1 MEDNKFKEEQSNSM
15 ENVDSKS
22 QGNSVEKDDTKSPN
36 SSDPKSTL
44 KNTSDLLNT
53 VKSQFVSNKKIVGTV
68 GVFIVAVIAFI
79 WFLSRPTKLSKYFD
93 VTFNGYD
100 GHGMLSYNHEVV
112 IEEISQ
118 AALKKAGFSKDEID
132 AFAINNYKMI
142 DTYQI
147 DTKKMAKYDAIMN
160 NLQFNFDKVS
170 DLKNGD
176 KVTLTV
182 SCKGNNCPFVNETK
196 EYTVNG
202 LDEMQEI
209 TLEDLEKEYPITF
222 TGYNGFGSVKFDS
235 TVYTISTAANQT
247 LKNDDT
253 IKVKIT
259 EGTLNTLAND
269 GKQLK
274 EGTTSFEKKVTGL
287 PEITD
292 VVGLNDIL
300 NNTDILMQSKTKPV
314 DGWFDKTTYVTEK
327 QQDYILFNASD
338 SKDSEGNLSLLT
350 IYKVTKTV
358 TPDSD
363 SSRTAETTTY
373 FTYFG
378 YTKLTVSEGK
388 IIQKDMSYHEETT
401 STKWENFDS
410 IDADLKK
417 DGYLPISIAQ

>member
-1 MEDNKFKEEQSNSM
+1 MEENKFKEEQSNSM

-36 SSDPKSTL
+36 TSDPKSTL

-53 VKSQFVSNKKIVGTV
+53 VKSQFVSNKKIVGIV

-79 WFLSRPTKLSKYFD
+79 LFSSRPTKLSKYFD

-100 GHGMLSYNHEVV
+100 GNGMLNYNHEVV

-118 AALKKAGFSKDEID
+118 AAIKKAGFSKDEID
-132 AFAINNYKMI
+132 AFESGNSQMV
-142 DTYQI
+142 
-147 DTKKMAKYDAIMN
+147 DTKKMAKYNAIMN
-160 NLQFNFDKVS
+160 NLKFNFDKVS

-269 GKQLK
+269 GKKLK
-274 EGTTSFEKKVTGL
+274 EEATSFEKKVTGL

-300 NNTDILMQSKTKPV
+300 NKTDILMQSKTKPE

-338 SKDSEGNLSLLT
+338 SKDSEGKLSLLT
-350 IYKVTKTV
+350 IYKITKTV

-378 YTKLTVSEGK
+378 YIKLTVSEGK
-388 IIQKDMSYHEETT
+388 IIQKDMSYHEDYT
-401 STKWENFDS
+401 STEWENFDS

-417 DGYLPISIAQ
+417 DGYAPISIAQ

>member
-1 MEDNKFKEEQSNSM
+1 MEENKFKEEQSSLM

-36 SSDPKSTL
+36 TSDPKSTL

-53 VKSQFVSNKKIVGTV
+53 VKSQFVSNKKIVGIV

-79 WFLSRPTKLSKYFD
+79 LFSSRPTKLSKYFD

-100 GHGMLSYNHEVV
+100 GHGMLNYNHEVV

-118 AALKKAGFSKDEID
+118 AAIKKAGFSKDEID
-132 AFAINNYKMI
+132 AFESGNYQMV
-142 DTYQI
+142 
-147 DTKKMAKYDAIMN
+147 DTKKMAKYTAIMN
-160 NLQFNFDKVS
+160 NLKFNFDKVS

-269 GKQLK
+269 GKKLK
-274 EGTTSFEKKVTGL
+274 EGATSFEKKVTGL

-292 VVGLNDIL
+292 VGGLNDIL
-300 NNTDILMQSKTKPV
+300 NKTDILMQSKTKPE

-338 SKDSEGNLSLLT
+338 SKDSEGKLSLLT
-350 IYKVTKTV
+350 IYKITKTV

-378 YTKLTVSEGK
+378 YIKLTVSEGK

-401 STKWENFDS
+401 STEWENFDS

-417 DGYLPISIAQ
+417 DGYAPISIAQ

>member
-1 MEDNKFKEEQSNSM
+1 MEENKFKEEQSSSM

-36 SSDPKSTL
+36 TSDPKSTL

-53 VKSQFVSNKKIVGTV
+53 VKSQFVSNKKIVGIV

-79 WFLSRPTKLSKYFD
+79 LFSSRPTKLSKYFD

-100 GHGMLSYNHEVV
+100 GHGMLNYNHEVV

-118 AALKKAGFSKDEID
+118 AAIKKAGFSKDEID
-132 AFAINNYKMI
+132 AFESGNSQMV
-142 DTYQI
+142 
-147 DTKKMAKYDAIMN
+147 DTKKMAKYTAIMN
-160 NLQFNFDKVS
+160 NLKFNFDKVS

-269 GKQLK
+269 GKKLK
-274 EGTTSFEKKVTGL
+274 DEATSFEKKVTGL

-300 NNTDILMQSKTKPV
+300 NKTDILMQSKTKPE

-338 SKDSEGNLSLLT
+338 SKDSEGKLSLLT
-350 IYKVTKTV
+350 IYKITKTV

-378 YTKLTVSEGK
+378 YIKLTVSEGK

-401 STKWENFDS
+401 STEWENFDS

-417 DGYLPISIAQ
+417 DGYAPISIAQ

>member
-1 MEDNKFKEEQSNSM
+1 MEENKFKEEQSNSM

-36 SSDPKSTL
+36 TSDPKSTL

-53 VKSQFVSNKKIVGTV
+53 VKSQFVSNKKIVGIV

-79 WFLSRPTKLSKYFD
+79 LFSSRPTKLSKYFD

-100 GHGMLSYNHEVV
+100 GHGMLNYNHEVV

-118 AALKKAGFSKDEID
+118 AAIKKAGFSKDEID
-132 AFAINNYKMI
+132 AFESGNSQMV
-142 DTYQI
+142 
-147 DTKKMAKYDAIMN
+147 DTKKMAKYTAIMN
-160 NLQFNFDKVS
+160 NLKFNFDKVS

-269 GKQLK
+269 GKKLK
-274 EGTTSFEKKVTGL
+274 EEATSFEKKVTGL

-292 VVGLNDIL
+292 IVGLNDIL
-300 NNTDILMQSKTKPV
+300 NKTDILMQSKTKPE

-338 SKDSEGNLSLLT
+338 SKDSEGKLSLLT
-350 IYKVTKTV
+350 IYKITKTV

-378 YTKLTVSEGK
+378 YIKLTVSEGK
-388 IIQKDMSYHEETT
+388 IIQKDMSYHEEYT
-401 STKWENFDS
+401 STEWENFDS

-417 DGYLPISIAQ
+417 DGYAPISIAQ

>member
-1 MEDNKFKEEQSNSM
+1 MEENKFKEEQFSLM

-36 SSDPKSTL
+36 TSDPKSTL

-53 VKSQFVSNKKIVGTV
+53 VKSQFVSNKKIVGIV

-79 WFLSRPTKLSKYFD
+79 LFSSRPTKLSKYFD

-100 GHGMLSYNHEVV
+100 GHGMLNYNHEVV

-118 AALKKAGFSKDEID
+118 AAIKKAGFSKDEID
-132 AFAINNYKMI
+132 AFESGNSQMV
-142 DTYQI
+142 
-147 DTKKMAKYDAIMN
+147 DTKKMAKYTAIMN
-160 NLQFNFDKVS
+160 NLKFNFDKVS

-269 GKQLK
+269 GKKLK
-274 EGTTSFEKKVTGL
+274 EGSTSFEKKVTGL

-300 NNTDILMQSKTKPV
+300 NKTDILMQSKTKPE

-338 SKDSEGNLSLLT
+338 SKDSEGKLSLLT
-350 IYKVTKTV
+350 IYKITKTV

-401 STKWENFDS
+401 STEWENFDS

-417 DGYLPISIAQ
+417 DGYAPISIAQ

>member
-1 MEDNKFKEEQSNSM
+1 MEENKFKEEQSSSM

-22 QGNSVEKDDTKSPN
+22 QGNSVEKDDTTSAN
-36 SSDPKSTL
+36 TSDPKSTS

-53 VKSQFVSNKKIVGTV
+53 VKSQFVSNKKIVGIV
-68 GVFIVAVIAFI
+68 GVFIVAVIAFMV
-79 WFLSRPTKLSKYFD
+79 FSSRPTKLSKYFD

-100 GHGMLSYNHEVV
+100 GHGMLNYNHEVV

-118 AALKKAGFSKDEID
+118 AAIKKAGFSKDEID
-132 AFAINNYKMI
+132 AFESGNSQMV
-142 DTYQI
+142 
-147 DTKKMAKYDAIMN
+147 DTKKMAKYTAIMN
-160 NLQFNFDKVS
+160 NLKFNFDKVS

-269 GKQLK
+269 GKKLK
-274 EGTTSFEKKVTGL
+274 EEATSFEKKVTGL

-300 NNTDILMQSKTKPV
+300 NKTDILMQSKTKPE

-338 SKDSEGNLSLLT
+338 SKDSEGKLSLLT
-350 IYKVTKTV
+350 IYKITKTV

-378 YTKLTVSEGK
+378 YIKLTVSEGK
-388 IIQKDMSYHEETT
+388 IIQKDMSYHEEYT
-401 STKWENFDS
+401 STEWENFDS

-417 DGYLPISIAQ
+417 DGYAPISIAQ

>member
-202 LDEMQEI
+202 LDEMKEI

-300 NNTDILMQSKTKPV
+300 NKTDILMQSKTKPV

>member
-1 MEDNKFKEEQSNSM
+1 MEENKFKEEQSNSM
-15 ENVDSKS
+15 DNVDSKS

-36 SSDPKSTL
+36 TSDPKSSL
-44 KNTSDLLNT
+44 KNTSDILNT
-53 VKSQFVSNKKIVGTV
+53 VKSQFVSNKKIVGIV

-79 WFLSRPTKLSKYFD
+79 LFSSRPTKLSKYFD

-100 GHGMLSYNHEVV
+100 GHGMLNYNHEVV

-118 AALKKAGFSKDEID
+118 AAIKKAGFSKDEID
-132 AFAINNYKMI
+132 AFESGNYQMV
-142 DTYQI
+142 
-147 DTKKMAKYDAIMN
+147 DTKKMAKYTAIMN
-160 NLQFNFDKVS
+160 NLKFNFDNVS

-269 GKQLK
+269 GKKLK
-274 EGTTSFEKKVTGL
+274 EGATSFEKKVTGL

-292 VVGLNDIL
+292 VGGLNDIL
-300 NNTDILMQSKTKPV
+300 NKTDILMQSKTKPE

-338 SKDSEGNLSLLT
+338 SKDSEGKLSLLT
-350 IYKVTKTV
+350 IYKITKTV

-378 YTKLTVSEGK
+378 YIKLTVSEGK
-388 IIQKDMSYHEETT
+388 IIQKDMSYHEEYT
-401 STKWENFDS
+401 STEWENFDS

-417 DGYLPISIAQ
+417 DGYAPISIAQ

>member
-1 MEDNKFKEEQSNSM
+1 MEENKFKEEQSSSM

-22 QGNSVEKDDTKSPN
+22 QGNSVEKDDTTSAN
-36 SSDPKSTL
+36 TSDPKSTL

-53 VKSQFVSNKKIVGTV
+53 VKSQFVSNKKIVGIV

-79 WFLSRPTKLSKYFD
+79 LFSSRPTKLSKYFD

-100 GHGMLSYNHEVV
+100 GHGMLNYNHEVV

-118 AALKKAGFSKDEID
+118 AAIKKAGFSKDEID
-132 AFAINNYKMI
+132 AFESGNSQMV
-142 DTYQI
+142 
-147 DTKKMAKYDAIMN
+147 DTKKMAKYTAIMN
-160 NLQFNFDKVS
+160 NLKFNFDKVS

-269 GKQLK
+269 GKKLK
-274 EGTTSFEKKVTGL
+274 DEATSFEKKVTGL

-292 VVGLNDIL
+292 IVGLNDIL
-300 NNTDILMQSKTKPV
+300 NKTDILMQSKTKPE

-338 SKDSEGNLSLLT
+338 SKDSEGKLSLLT
-350 IYKVTKTV
+350 IYKITKTV

-378 YTKLTVSEGK
+378 YIKLTVSEGK

-401 STKWENFDS
+401 STEWENFDS

-417 DGYLPISIAQ
+417 DGYAPISIAQ

>member
-1 MEDNKFKEEQSNSM
+1 MEENKFKEEQSNSM

-36 SSDPKSTL
+36 TSDPKSTL

-53 VKSQFVSNKKIVGTV
+53 VKSQFVSNKKIVGIV

-79 WFLSRPTKLSKYFD
+79 LFSSRPTKLSKYFD

-100 GHGMLSYNHEVV
+100 GHGMLNYNHEVV

-118 AALKKAGFSKDEID
+118 ATIKKAGFSKDEID
-132 AFAINNYKMI
+132 AFESGNSQMV
-142 DTYQI
+142 
-147 DTKKMAKYDAIMN
+147 DTKKMAKYTAIMN
-160 NLQFNFDKVS
+160 NLKFNFDKVS

-269 GKQLK
+269 GKKLK
-274 EGTTSFEKKVTGL
+274 EGSTSFEKKVTGL

-300 NNTDILMQSKTKPV
+300 NKTDILMQSKTKPE

-338 SKDSEGNLSLLT
+338 SKDSEGKLSLLT
-350 IYKVTKTV
+350 IYKITKTV

-378 YTKLTVSEGK
+378 YIKLTVSEGK

-401 STKWENFDS
+401 STEWENFDS

-417 DGYLPISIAQ
+417 DGYAPISIAQ

>member
-1 MEDNKFKEEQSNSM
+1 MEENKFKEEQSSSM

-36 SSDPKSTL
+36 TSDPKSTL

-53 VKSQFVSNKKIVGTV
+53 VKSQFVSNKKIVGIV

-79 WFLSRPTKLSKYFD
+79 LFSSRPTKLSKYFD

-100 GHGMLSYNHEVV
+100 GHGMLNYNHEVV

-118 AALKKAGFSKDEID
+118 AAIKKAGFSKDEID
-132 AFAINNYKMI
+132 AFESGNSQMV
-142 DTYQI
+142 
-147 DTKKMAKYDAIMN
+147 DTKKMAKYTAIMN
-160 NLQFNFDKVS
+160 NLKFNFDKVS

-235 TVYTISTAANQT
+235 AVYTISTAANQT

-269 GKQLK
+269 GKKLK
-274 EGTTSFEKKVTGL
+274 DGATSFEKKVTGL

-292 VVGLNDIL
+292 IVGLNDIL
-300 NNTDILMQSKTKPV
+300 SKTDILMQSKTKPE

-338 SKDSEGNLSLLT
+338 SKDSEGKLSLLT
-350 IYKVTKTV
+350 IYKITKTV

-378 YTKLTVSEGK
+378 YIKLTVSEGK
-388 IIQKDMSYHEETT
+388 IIQKDMSYHEDTT
-401 STKWENFDS
+401 STEWENFDS

-417 DGYLPISIAQ
+417 DGYAPISIAQ

>member
-1 MEDNKFKEEQSNSM
+1 MEENKFKEEQSNSM

-22 QGNSVEKDDTKSPN
+22 QGNSVEKDDTKS
-36 SSDPKSTL
+36 L
-44 KNTSDLLNT
+44 NTSDLLNT
-53 VKSQFVSNKKIVGTV
+53 VKTQFVSNKKIVGIV

-79 WFLSRPTKLSKYFD
+79 LFSSRPTKLSKYFD

-100 GHGMLSYNHEVV
+100 GHGMLNYNHEVV

-118 AALKKAGFSKDEID
+118 AAIKKAGFSKDEID
-132 AFAINNYKMI
+132 AFESGNYQMV
-142 DTYQI
+142 
-147 DTKKMAKYDAIMN
+147 DTKKMAKYTAIMN
-160 NLQFNFDKVS
+160 NLKFNFDNVS

-269 GKQLK
+269 GKKLK
-274 EGTTSFEKKVTGL
+274 EGATSFEKKVTGL

-300 NNTDILMQSKTKPV
+300 NKTDILMQSKTKPE

-338 SKDSEGNLSLLT
+338 SKDSEGKLSLLT
-350 IYKVTKTV
+350 IYKITKTV

-378 YTKLTVSEGK
+378 YIKLTVSEGK

-401 STKWENFDS
+401 STEWENFDS

-417 DGYLPISIAQ
+417 DGYAPISIAQ

>member
-1 MEDNKFKEEQSNSM
+1 MEENKFKEEQSSSM

-22 QGNSVEKDDTKSPN
+22 QGNSVEKDDTTSAN
-36 SSDPKSTL
+36 TSDPKSTL

-53 VKSQFVSNKKIVGTV
+53 VKSQFVSNKKIVGIV

-79 WFLSRPTKLSKYFD
+79 LFSSRPTKLSKYFD

-100 GHGMLSYNHEVV
+100 GHGMLNYNHEVV

-118 AALKKAGFSKDEID
+118 AAIKKAGFSKDEID
-132 AFAINNYKMI
+132 AFESGNSQMV
-142 DTYQI
+142 
-147 DTKKMAKYDAIMN
+147 DTKKMAKYTAIMN
-160 NLQFNFDKVS
+160 NLKFNFDKVS

-269 GKQLK
+269 GKKLK
-274 EGTTSFEKKVTGL
+274 DEATSFEKKVTGL

-300 NNTDILMQSKTKPV
+300 NKTDILMQSKTKPE

-338 SKDSEGNLSLLT
+338 SKDSEGKLSLLT
-350 IYKVTKTV
+350 IYKITKTV

-378 YTKLTVSEGK
+378 YIKLTVSEGK
-388 IIQKDMSYHEETT
+388 IIQKDMSYHEEYT
-401 STKWENFDS
+401 STEWENFDS

-417 DGYLPISIAQ
+417 DGYAPISIAQ

>member
-1 MEDNKFKEEQSNSM
+1 MEENKFKEEQSSSM

-22 QGNSVEKDDTKSPN
+22 QGDSVEKDDTTSAN
-36 SSDPKSTL
+36 TSDPKSTL

-53 VKSQFVSNKKIVGTV
+53 VKSQFVSNKKIVGIV

-79 WFLSRPTKLSKYFD
+79 LFSSRPTKLSKYFD

-100 GHGMLSYNHEVV
+100 GHGMLNYNHEVV

-118 AALKKAGFSKDEID
+118 AAIKKAGFSKDEID
-132 AFAINNYKMI
+132 AFESGNSQMV
-142 DTYQI
+142 
-147 DTKKMAKYDAIMN
+147 DTKKMAKYTAIMN
-160 NLQFNFDKVS
+160 NLKFNFDKVS

-269 GKQLK
+269 GKKLK
-274 EGTTSFEKKVTGL
+274 EEATSFEKKVTGL

-292 VVGLNDIL
+292 IVGLNDIL
-300 NNTDILMQSKTKPV
+300 NKTDILMQSKTKPE

-338 SKDSEGNLSLLT
+338 SKDSEGKLSLLT
-350 IYKVTKTV
+350 IYKITKTV

-378 YTKLTVSEGK
+378 YIKLTVSEGK
-388 IIQKDMSYHEETT
+388 IIQKDMSYHEEYT
-401 STKWENFDS
+401 STEWENFDS

-417 DGYLPISIAQ
+417 DGYAPISIAQ

>member
-1 MEDNKFKEEQSNSM
+1 MEENKFKEEQSNSM

-36 SSDPKSTL
+36 TSDLKSTL

-53 VKSQFVSNKKIVGTV
+53 VKSQFVSNKKIVGIV
-68 GVFIVAVIAFI
+68 GVFIVAVIAII
-79 WFLSRPTKLSKYFD
+79 WFSSRPTKLSKYFD

-100 GHGMLSYNHEVV
+100 GHGMLNYNHEVV

-118 AALKKAGFSKDEID
+118 AAIKKAGFSKDEID
-132 AFAINNYKMI
+132 AFESGNYQMV
-142 DTYQI
+142 
-147 DTKKMAKYDAIMN
+147 DTKKMAKYTAIMN
-160 NLQFNFDKVS
+160 NLKFNFDNVS

-269 GKQLK
+269 GKKLK
-274 EGTTSFEKKVTGL
+274 EGATSFEKKVTGL

-300 NNTDILMQSKTKPV
+300 NKTDVLMQSKTKPE

-338 SKDSEGNLSLLT
+338 SKDSEGKLSLLT
-350 IYKVTKTV
+350 IYKITKTV

-378 YTKLTVSEGK
+378 YIKLTVSEGK

>member
-1 MEDNKFKEEQSNSM
+1 MEENKFKEEQSSSM

-36 SSDPKSTL
+36 TSDPKSTL

-53 VKSQFVSNKKIVGTV
+53 VKSQFVSNKKIVGIV

-79 WFLSRPTKLSKYFD
+79 LFSSRPTKLSKYFD

-100 GHGMLSYNHEVV
+100 GHGMLNYNHEVV

-118 AALKKAGFSKDEID
+118 AAIKKAGFSKDEID
-132 AFAINNYKMI
+132 AFESGNSQMV
-142 DTYQI
+142 
-147 DTKKMAKYDAIMN
+147 DTKKMAKYTAIMN
-160 NLQFNFDKVS
+160 NLKFNFDKVS

-269 GKQLK
+269 GKKLK
-274 EGTTSFEKKVTGL
+274 DEATSFEKKVTGL

-292 VVGLNDIL
+292 IVGLNDIL
-300 NNTDILMQSKTKPV
+300 NKTDILMQSKTKPE

-338 SKDSEGNLSLLT
+338 SKDSEGKLSLLT
-350 IYKVTKTV
+350 IYKITKTV

-378 YTKLTVSEGK
+378 YIKLTVSEGK

-401 STKWENFDS
+401 STEWENFDS

-417 DGYLPISIAQ
+417 DGYAPVSIAQ

>member
-1 MEDNKFKEEQSNSM
+1 MEENKFKEEQFSLM

-36 SSDPKSTL
+36 TSDPKSTL

-118 AALKKAGFSKDEID
+118 AAIKKAGFSKDEID
-132 AFAINNYKMI
+132 AFESGNSQMV
-142 DTYQI
+142 
-147 DTKKMAKYDAIMN
+147 DTKKMAKYTAIMN
-160 NLQFNFDKVS
+160 NLKFNFDKVS

-269 GKQLK
+269 GKKLK
-274 EGTTSFEKKVTGL
+274 EGSTSFEKKVTGL

-300 NNTDILMQSKTKPV
+300 NKTDILMQSKTKPE

-338 SKDSEGNLSLLT
+338 SKDSEGKLSLLT
-350 IYKVTKTV
+350 IYKITKTV

-378 YTKLTVSEGK
+378 YIKLTVSEGK

-401 STKWENFDS
+401 STEWENFDS

-417 DGYLPISIAQ
+417 DGYAPISIAQ

>member
-1 MEDNKFKEEQSNSM
+1 MEENKFKEEQSSSM

-36 SSDPKSTL
+36 TSDPKSTL

-53 VKSQFVSNKKIVGTV
+53 VKSQFVSNKKIVGIV

-79 WFLSRPTKLSKYFD
+79 LFSSRPTKLSKYFD

-100 GHGMLSYNHEVV
+100 GHGMLNYNHEVV

-132 AFAINNYKMI
+132 AFESGNSQMV
-142 DTYQI
+142 
-147 DTKKMAKYDAIMN
+147 DTKKMAKYTAIMN
-160 NLQFNFDKVS
+160 NLKFNFDKVS

-269 GKQLK
+269 GKKLK
-274 EGTTSFEKKVTGL
+274 DGATSFEKKVTGL

-292 VVGLNDIL
+292 IVGLNDIL
-300 NNTDILMQSKTKPV
+300 SKTDILMQSKTKPE

-338 SKDSEGNLSLLT
+338 SKDSEGKLSLLT
-350 IYKVTKTV
+350 IYKITKTV

-388 IIQKDMSYHEETT
+388 IIQKDMSYHEDTT
-401 STKWENFDS
+401 STEWENFDS

-417 DGYLPISIAQ
+417 DGYAPISIAQ

>member
-269 GKQLK
+269 GKKLK
-274 EGTTSFEKKVTGL
+274 EGATSFEKKVTGL

-300 NNTDILMQSKTKPV
+300 NKTDILMQSKTKPV

-338 SKDSEGNLSLLT
+338 SKDSEGKLSLLT
-350 IYKVTKTV
+350 IYKITKTV

>member
-1 MEDNKFKEEQSNSM
+1 MEENKFKEEQSNSM

-22 QGNSVEKDDTKSPN
+22 QGNSVVKDDTKSPN
-36 SSDPKSTL
+36 TSDPKSSL
-44 KNTSDLLNT
+44 KNTSDILNT
-53 VKSQFVSNKKIVGTV
+53 VKSQFVSNKKIVGIV
-68 GVFIVAVIAFI
+68 GVCIVAVIAFI
-79 WFLSRPTKLSKYFD
+79 LFSSRPTKLSKYFD

-100 GHGMLSYNHEVV
+100 GHGMLNYNHEVV

-118 AALKKAGFSKDEID
+118 AAIKKAGFSKDEID
-132 AFAINNYKMI
+132 AFESGNYQMV
-142 DTYQI
+142 
-147 DTKKMAKYDAIMN
+147 DTKKMAKYTAIMN
-160 NLQFNFDKVS
+160 NLKFNFDNVS

-269 GKQLK
+269 GKKLK
-274 EGTTSFEKKVTGL
+274 EGATSFEKKVTGL

-292 VVGLNDIL
+292 VGGLNDIL
-300 NNTDILMQSKTKPV
+300 NKTDILMQSKTKPE

-338 SKDSEGNLSLLT
+338 SKDSEGKLSLLT
-350 IYKVTKTV
+350 IYKITKTV

-378 YTKLTVSEGK
+378 YINLTVSEGK
-388 IIQKDMSYHEETT
+388 IIQKDMSYHEEYT
-401 STKWENFDS
+401 STEWENFDS

-417 DGYLPISIAQ
+417 DGYAPISIAQ

>member
-1 MEDNKFKEEQSNSM
+1 MEENKFKEEQSNSM

-22 QGNSVEKDDTKSPN
+22 QGNSVEKDDTTSPN
-36 SSDPKSTL
+36 TSDPKDTL

-53 VKSQFVSNKKIVGTV
+53 VKTQFVSNKKIVGIV

-79 WFLSRPTKLSKYFD
+79 LFSSRPTKLSKYFD

-100 GHGMLSYNHEVV
+100 GHGMLNYNHEVV

-118 AALKKAGFSKDEID
+118 AAIKKAGFSKDEID
-132 AFAINNYKMI
+132 AFESGNYQMV
-142 DTYQI
+142 
-147 DTKKMAKYDAIMN
+147 DTKKMAKYTAIMN
-160 NLQFNFDKVS
+160 NLKFNFDNVS

-269 GKQLK
+269 GKKLK
-274 EGTTSFEKKVTGL
+274 EGATSFEKKVTGL

-292 VVGLNDIL
+292 VGGLNDIL
-300 NNTDILMQSKTKPV
+300 NKTDILMQSKTKPE

-338 SKDSEGNLSLLT
+338 SKDSEGKLSLLT
-350 IYKVTKTV
+350 IYKITKTV

-378 YTKLTVSEGK
+378 YIKLTVSEGK
-388 IIQKDMSYHEETT
+388 IIQKDMSYHEEYT
-401 STKWENFDS
+401 STEWENFDS

-417 DGYLPISIAQ
+417 DGYAPISIAK

>member
-1 MEDNKFKEEQSNSM
+1 MEENKFKEEQSSLM

-36 SSDPKSTL
+36 TSDPKSTL

-53 VKSQFVSNKKIVGTV
+53 VKSQFVSNKKIVGIV

-79 WFLSRPTKLSKYFD
+79 LFSSRPTKLSKYFD

-100 GHGMLSYNHEVV
+100 GHGMLNYNHEVV

-118 AALKKAGFSKDEID
+118 AAIKKAGFSKDEID
-132 AFAINNYKMI
+132 AFESGNSQMV
-142 DTYQI
+142 
-147 DTKKMAKYDAIMN
+147 DTKKMAKYTAIMN
-160 NLQFNFDKVS
+160 NLKFNFDKVS

-269 GKQLK
+269 GKKLK
-274 EGTTSFEKKVTGL
+274 EGSTSFEKKVTGL

-300 NNTDILMQSKTKPV
+300 NKTDILMQSKTKPE

-338 SKDSEGNLSLLT
+338 SKDSEGKLSLLT
-350 IYKVTKTV
+350 IYKITKTV

-378 YTKLTVSEGK
+378 YIKLTVSEGK

-401 STKWENFDS
+401 STEWENFDS

-417 DGYLPISIAQ
+417 DGYAPISIAQ

>member
-1 MEDNKFKEEQSNSM
+1 MEENKFKEEQSNSM

-22 QGNSVEKDDTKSPN
+22 QGNSVEKDDTTSPN
-36 SSDPKSTL
+36 TSDPKDTL

-53 VKSQFVSNKKIVGTV
+53 VKTQFVSNKKIVGIV

-79 WFLSRPTKLSKYFD
+79 LFSSRPTKLSKYFD

-100 GHGMLSYNHEVV
+100 GHGMLNYNHEVV

-118 AALKKAGFSKDEID
+118 AAIKKAGFSKDEID
-132 AFAINNYKMI
+132 AFESGNYQMV
-142 DTYQI
+142 
-147 DTKKMAKYDAIMN
+147 DTKKMAKYTAIMN
-160 NLQFNFDKVS
+160 NLKFNFDNVS

-269 GKQLK
+269 GKKLK
-274 EGTTSFEKKVTGL
+274 EGATSFEKKVTGL

-292 VVGLNDIL
+292 VGGLNDIL
-300 NNTDILMQSKTKPV
+300 NKTDILMQSKTKPE

-338 SKDSEGNLSLLT
+338 SKDSEGKLSLLT
-350 IYKVTKTV
+350 IYKITKTV

-378 YTKLTVSEGK
+378 YIKLTVSEGK
-388 IIQKDMSYHEETT
+388 IIQKDMSYHEEYT
-401 STKWENFDS
+401 STEWENFDS

-417 DGYLPISIAQ
+417 DGYAPISIAQ

>member
-1 MEDNKFKEEQSNSM
+1 M

-300 NNTDILMQSKTKPV
+300 NKTDILMQSKTKPV

>member
-100 GHGMLSYNHEVV
+100 GHGMLSYNQEVV
-112 IEEISQ
+112 FEEISQ

-132 AFAINNYKMI
+132 AFAINNYKI
-142 DTYQI
+142 LDTYQI

-300 NNTDILMQSKTKPV
+300 NKTDILMQSKTKPV

>member
-100 GHGMLSYNHEVV
+100 GHGMLSYNQEVV
-112 IEEISQ
+112 FEEISQ

-132 AFAINNYKMI
+132 AFAINNYKI
-142 DTYQI
+142 LDTYQI

-247 LKNDDT
+247 LKNDD
-253 IKVKIT
+253 IVKVKIT

-300 NNTDILMQSKTKPV
+300 NKTDILMQSKTKPV

-358 TPDSD
+358 TPNSD
-363 SSRTAETTTY
+363 SSRTVETTTY

>member
-1 MEDNKFKEEQSNSM
+1 MEENKFKEEQSSSM

-22 QGNSVEKDDTKSPN
+22 QGNSVEKDDTTSAN
-36 SSDPKSTL
+36 TSDPKSTL

-53 VKSQFVSNKKIVGTV
+53 VKSQFVSNKKIVGIV

-79 WFLSRPTKLSKYFD
+79 LFSSRPTKLSKYFD

-100 GHGMLSYNHEVV
+100 GHGMLNYNHEVV

-118 AALKKAGFSKDEID
+118 AAIKKAGFSKDEID
-132 AFAINNYKMI
+132 AFESGNSQMV
-142 DTYQI
+142 
-147 DTKKMAKYDAIMN
+147 DTKKMAKYTAIMN
-160 NLQFNFDKVS
+160 NLKFNFDKVS

-269 GKQLK
+269 GKKLK
-274 EGTTSFEKKVTGL
+274 EEATSFEKKVTGL

-292 VVGLNDIL
+292 IVGLNDIL
-300 NNTDILMQSKTKPV
+300 NKTDILMQSKTKPE

-338 SKDSEGNLSLLT
+338 SKDSEGKLSLLT
-350 IYKVTKTV
+350 IYKITKTV

-378 YTKLTVSEGK
+378 YIKLTVSEGK
-388 IIQKDMSYHEETT
+388 IIQKDMSYHEEYT
-401 STKWENFDS
+401 STEWENFDS

-417 DGYLPISIAQ
+417 DGYAPISIAQ

>member
-1 MEDNKFKEEQSNSM
+1 MEENKFKEEQSNSM

-36 SSDPKSTL
+36 TSDPKSTL

-53 VKSQFVSNKKIVGTV
+53 VKSQFVSNKKIVGIV

-79 WFLSRPTKLSKYFD
+79 LFSSRPTKLSKYFD

-100 GHGMLSYNHEVV
+100 GHGMLNYNHEVV

-118 AALKKAGFSKDEID
+118 AAIKKAGFSKDEID
-132 AFAINNYKMI
+132 AFESGNSQMV
-142 DTYQI
+142 
-147 DTKKMAKYDAIMN
+147 DTKKMAKYNAIMN
-160 NLQFNFDKVS
+160 NLKFNFDKVS

-269 GKQLK
+269 GKKLK
-274 EGTTSFEKKVTGL
+274 EEATSFEKKVTGL

-300 NNTDILMQSKTKPV
+300 NKTDILMQSKTKPE

-338 SKDSEGNLSLLT
+338 SKDSEGKLSLLT
-350 IYKVTKTV
+350 IYKITKTV

-378 YTKLTVSEGK
+378 YIKLTVSEGK
-388 IIQKDMSYHEETT
+388 IIQKDMSYHEDYT
-401 STKWENFDS
+401 STEWENFDS

-417 DGYLPISIAQ
+417 DGYAPISIAQ

>member
-1 MEDNKFKEEQSNSM
+1 MEENKFKEEQSSLM

-36 SSDPKSTL
+36 TSDPKSTL

-53 VKSQFVSNKKIVGTV
+53 VKSQFVSNKKIVGIV

-79 WFLSRPTKLSKYFD
+79 LFSSRPTKLSKYFD

-100 GHGMLSYNHEVV
+100 GHGMLNYNHEVV

-118 AALKKAGFSKDEID
+118 AAIKKAGFSKDEID
-132 AFAINNYKMI
+132 AFESGNYQMV
-142 DTYQI
+142 
-147 DTKKMAKYDAIMN
+147 DTKKMAKYTAIMN
-160 NLQFNFDKVS
+160 NLKFNFDNVS

-269 GKQLK
+269 GKKLK
-274 EGTTSFEKKVTGL
+274 EGATSFEKKVTGL

-292 VVGLNDIL
+292 VGGLNDIL
-300 NNTDILMQSKTKPV
+300 NKTDILMQSKTKPE

-338 SKDSEGNLSLLT
+338 SKDSEGKLSLLT
-350 IYKVTKTV
+350 IYKITKTV

-378 YTKLTVSEGK
+378 YIKLTVSEGK

-401 STKWENFDS
+401 STEWENFDS

-417 DGYLPISIAQ
+417 DGYAPISIAQ

>member
-100 GHGMLSYNHEVV
+100 GHGMLSYNQEVV
-112 IEEISQ
+112 FEEISQ

-132 AFAINNYKMI
+132 AFAINNYKI
-142 DTYQI
+142 LDTYQI

-253 IKVKIT
+253 VKVKIT

-300 NNTDILMQSKTKPV
+300 NKTDILMQSKTKPV

-358 TPDSD
+358 TPNSD
-363 SSRTAETTTY
+363 SSRTVETTTY

>member
-269 GKQLK
+269 GKKLK
-274 EGTTSFEKKVTGL
+274 DGATSFEKKVTGL

-292 VVGLNDIL
+292 IVGLNDIL
-300 NNTDILMQSKTKPV
+300 SKTDILMQSKTKPE

>member
-1 MEDNKFKEEQSNSM
+1 MEENKFKEEQSNSM

-22 QGNSVEKDDTKSPN
+22 QGNSVEKDDTTSAN
-36 SSDPKSTL
+36 TSDPKSTS

-53 VKSQFVSNKKIVGTV
+53 VKSQFVSNKKIVGIV

-79 WFLSRPTKLSKYFD
+79 LFSSRPTKLSKYFD

-100 GHGMLSYNHEVV
+100 GHGMLNYNHEVI

-118 AALKKAGFSKDEID
+118 AAIKKAGFSKDEID
-132 AFAINNYKMI
+132 AFESGNYQMV
-142 DTYQI
+142 
-147 DTKKMAKYDAIMN
+147 DTKKMAKYTAIMN
-160 NLQFNFDKVS
+160 NLKFNFDNVS

-269 GKQLK
+269 GKKLK
-274 EGTTSFEKKVTGL
+274 EEATSFEKKVTGL

-300 NNTDILMQSKTKPV
+300 NKTDILMQSKTKPE

-338 SKDSEGNLSLLT
+338 SKDSEGKLSLLT
-350 IYKVTKTV
+350 IYKITKTV

-378 YTKLTVSEGK
+378 YIKLTVSEGK
-388 IIQKDMSYHEETT
+388 IIQKDMSYHEEYT
-401 STKWENFDS
+401 STEWENFDS

-417 DGYLPISIAQ
+417 DGYAPISIAQ

>member
-1 MEDNKFKEEQSNSM
+1 MEENKFKEEQSNSM

-36 SSDPKSTL
+36 TSDPKSSL
-44 KNTSDLLNT
+44 KNTSDILNT
-53 VKSQFVSNKKIVGTV
+53 VKSQFVSNKKIVGIV

-79 WFLSRPTKLSKYFD
+79 LFSSRPTKLSKYFD

-100 GHGMLSYNHEVV
+100 GHGMLNYNHEVV

-118 AALKKAGFSKDEID
+118 AAIKKAGFSKDEID
-132 AFAINNYKMI
+132 AFESGNYQMV
-142 DTYQI
+142 
-147 DTKKMAKYDAIMN
+147 DTKKMAKYTAIMN
-160 NLQFNFDKVS
+160 NLKFNFDNVS

-253 IKVKIT
+253 IKVKVT

-269 GKQLK
+269 GKKLK
-274 EGTTSFEKKVTGL
+274 EGATSFEKKVTGL

-292 VVGLNDIL
+292 VGGLNDIL
-300 NNTDILMQSKTKPV
+300 NKTDILMQSKTKPE

-338 SKDSEGNLSLLT
+338 SKDSEGKLSLLT
-350 IYKVTKTV
+350 IYKITKTV

-378 YTKLTVSEGK
+378 YIKLTVSEGK
-388 IIQKDMSYHEETT
+388 IIQKDMSYHEDYT
-401 STKWENFDS
+401 STEWENFDS

-417 DGYLPISIAQ
+417 DGYAPISIAQ

>member
-1 MEDNKFKEEQSNSM
+1 MEENKFKEEQSSSM

-36 SSDPKSTL
+36 TSDPKSTL

-53 VKSQFVSNKKIVGTV
+53 VKSQFVSNKKIVGIV

-79 WFLSRPTKLSKYFD
+79 LFSSRPTKLSKYFD

-100 GHGMLSYNHEVV
+100 GHGMLNYNHEVV

-118 AALKKAGFSKDEID
+118 AAIKKAGFSKDEID
-132 AFAINNYKMI
+132 AFESGNSQMV
-142 DTYQI
+142 
-147 DTKKMAKYDAIMN
+147 DTKKMAKYTAIMN
-160 NLQFNFDKVS
+160 NLKFNFDKVS

-269 GKQLK
+269 GKKLK
-274 EGTTSFEKKVTGL
+274 EEATSFEKKVTGL

-292 VVGLNDIL
+292 VIGLNDIL
-300 NNTDILMQSKTKPV
+300 NKTDILMQSKTKPE

-338 SKDSEGNLSLLT
+338 SKDSEGKLSLLT
-350 IYKVTKTV
+350 IYKITKTV

-378 YTKLTVSEGK
+378 YIKLTVSEGK

-401 STKWENFDS
+401 STEWENFDS

-417 DGYLPISIAQ
+417 DGYAPISIAQ

>member
-1 MEDNKFKEEQSNSM
+1 MEENKFKEEQSSSM

-22 QGNSVEKDDTKSPN
+22 QGDSVEKDDTTSAN
-36 SSDPKSTL
+36 TSDPKSTL

-53 VKSQFVSNKKIVGTV
+53 VKSQFVSNKKIVGIV

-79 WFLSRPTKLSKYFD
+79 LFSSRPTKLSKYFD

-100 GHGMLSYNHEVV
+100 GHGMLNYNHEVV

-118 AALKKAGFSKDEID
+118 AAIKKAGFSKDEID
-132 AFAINNYKMI
+132 AFESGNSQMV
-142 DTYQI
+142 
-147 DTKKMAKYDAIMN
+147 DTKKMAKYTAIMN
-160 NLQFNFDKVS
+160 NLKFNFDKVS

-269 GKQLK
+269 GKKLK
-274 EGTTSFEKKVTGL
+274 EEATSFEKKVTGL

-292 VVGLNDIL
+292 IVGLNDIL
-300 NNTDILMQSKTKPV
+300 NKTDILMQSKTKPE

-338 SKDSEGNLSLLT
+338 SKDSEGKLSLLT
-350 IYKVTKTV
+350 IYKITKTV

-363 SSRTAETTTY
+363 SSRTAETTT
-373 FTYFG
+373 
-378 YTKLTVSEGK
+378 
-388 IIQKDMSYHEETT
+388 
-401 STKWENFDS
+401 
-410 IDADLKK
+410 
-417 DGYLPISIAQ
+417 

>member
-1 MEDNKFKEEQSNSM
+1 MEENKFKEEQSSSM

-22 QGNSVEKDDTKSPN
+22 QGNSVEKDDTTSAN
-36 SSDPKSTL
+36 TSDPKSTS

-53 VKSQFVSNKKIVGTV
+53 VKSQFVSNKKIVGIV

-79 WFLSRPTKLSKYFD
+79 LFSSRPTKLSKYFD

-100 GHGMLSYNHEVV
+100 GHGMLNYNHEVV

-118 AALKKAGFSKDEID
+118 AAIKKAGFSKDEID
-132 AFAINNYKMI
+132 AFESGNSQMV
-142 DTYQI
+142 
-147 DTKKMAKYDAIMN
+147 DTKKMAKYTAIMN
-160 NLQFNFDKVS
+160 NLKFNFDKVS

-269 GKQLK
+269 GKKLK
-274 EGTTSFEKKVTGL
+274 EEATSFEKKVTGL

-292 VVGLNDIL
+292 VIGLNDIL
-300 NNTDILMQSKTKPV
+300 NKTDILMQSKTKPE

-338 SKDSEGNLSLLT
+338 SKDSEGKLSLLT
-350 IYKVTKTV
+350 IYKITKTV

-378 YTKLTVSEGK
+378 YIKLTVSEGK

-401 STKWENFDS
+401 STEWENFDS

-417 DGYLPISIAQ
+417 DGYAPISIAQ

>member
-1 MEDNKFKEEQSNSM
+1 MEENKFKEEQSSSM

-36 SSDPKSTL
+36 TSDPKSTL

-53 VKSQFVSNKKIVGTV
+53 VKSQFVSNKKIVGIV

-79 WFLSRPTKLSKYFD
+79 LFSSRPTKLSKYFD

-100 GHGMLSYNHEVV
+100 GHGMLNYNHEVV

-118 AALKKAGFSKDEID
+118 AAIKKAGFSKDEID
-132 AFAINNYKMI
+132 AFESGNSQMV
-142 DTYQI
+142 
-147 DTKKMAKYDAIMN
+147 DTKKMAKYTAIMN
-160 NLQFNFDKVS
+160 NLKFNFDKVS

-269 GKQLK
+269 GKKLK
-274 EGTTSFEKKVTGL
+274 EEATSFEKKVTGL

-300 NNTDILMQSKTKPV
+300 NKTDILMQSKTKPE

-338 SKDSEGNLSLLT
+338 SKDSEGKLSLLT
-350 IYKVTKTV
+350 IYKITKTV

-378 YTKLTVSEGK
+378 YIKLTVSEGK
-388 IIQKDMSYHEETT
+388 IIQKDMSYHEEYT
-401 STKWENFDS
+401 STEWENFDS

-417 DGYLPISIAQ
+417 DGYAPISIAQ